1 MTTPDSPSRSSS
13 SPERPHVLIERL
25 PPELLGAIFQ
35 FYVESFNLCEPENLS
50 LVCRLWY
57 DIAIDQGMLWRFIIL
72 DPAVLQ
78 RTPYQSLHAY
88 VRNRLIRS
96 RSCPLAICLTG
107 YMDDQNDYETALRLL
122 LETVSRW
129 EELWLTYKN
138 TSRQKP
144 INLLLSLTS
153 PTPALRTVQWR
164 SGHPLTNDYSIILPS
179 TPCLSRVDIEV
190 SNVFRL
196 PQSICASAT
205 TVSITSQSL
214 PILQNMLSQFQNLQ
228 HLILPSLDRL
238 QGPLISRNPTTLPS
252 VQKLTLRGLR
262 STAPRFMALK
272 LPSLG
277 TLEVDVNPE
286 APWPVQRSIFIRN
299 LRGLLPTVHTIILR
313 NINFESQYELRALL
327 DGAPQVKRLVC
338 SGVGRWDW
346 VKTKNTK
353 LGWAFA
359 FLEDFYSVLADT
371 TFCPLLEQCVLEGQV
386 QDFTSLRRSIC
397 TSKLDK
403 ET

>member
-1 MTTPDSPSRSSS
+1 MTTPNSSSRSSS
-13 SPERPHVLIERL
+13 LLERPDVLIQRL

-35 FYVESFNLCEPENLS
+35 FYVESFNLCEPEHLI

-57 DIAIDQGMLWRFIIL
+57 DIAIDQGILWRFIIL

-78 RTPYQSLHAY
+78 RTPYQSLRAY

-96 RSCPLAICLTG
+96 RCCPLAIYLTG
-107 YMDDQNDYETALRLL
+107 YMDDPDDYETALRLL
-122 LETVSRW
+122 LETVGRW

-138 TSRQKP
+138 TARQKP

-153 PTPALRTVQWR
+153 PTPLLRTVQWR

-179 TPCLSRVDIEV
+179 TPCLSRVDLEV
-190 SNVFRL
+190 INEFRL
-196 PQSICASAT
+196 PQSICASAR

-214 PILQNMLSQFQNLQ
+214 AIFQGMLSQFQNLR

-238 QGPLISRNPTTLPS
+238 QLTLISRDPVTLPS
-252 VQKLTLRGLR
+252 VQKLTLNGLR
-262 STAPRFMALK
+262 STTPRIIALK

-277 TLEVDVNPE
+277 TLEVDIDPE
-286 APWPVQRSIFIRN
+286 APWPVQRSVFIRS

-313 NINFESQYELRALL
+313 NINFEGQYELRTLL
-327 DGAPQVKRLVC
+327 EGGSQVKRLRC
-338 SGVGRWDW
+338 SGVGRWGW

-359 FLEDFYSVLADT
+359 FQEEFYSVLEDRT
-371 TFCPLLEQCVLEGQV
+371 LCPLLEQCVLEGQV
-386 QDFTSLRRSIC
+386 QDLTSLRHHGC
-397 TSKLDK
+397 TSNIDR

>member
-1 MTTPDSPSRSSS
+1 MTTPNSSSSSSS
-13 SPERPHVLIERL
+13 SPEPPNVLISRL

-57 DIAIDQGMLWRFIIL
+57 DIVIGQGMLWRFIIL
-72 DPAVLQ
+72 DSAVLQ

-88 VRNRLIRS
+88 VHNRLVRS
-96 RSCPLAICLTG
+96 RFCPLAICLTG
-107 YMDDQNDYETALRLL
+107 YTDNPNDYETAFRLL
-122 LETVSRW
+122 LGTANRW

-138 TSRQKP
+138 TARQKP
-144 INLLLSLTS
+144 IDLLLSLTP

-164 SGHPLTNDYSIILPS
+164 SSYPLTDDYSVILPS
-179 TPCLSRVDIEV
+179 APCLSRVDIEV

-205 TVSITSQSL
+205 TVSITSQDL
-214 PILQNMLSQFQNLQ
+214 AIFRGVLSQFRNLR

-238 QGPLISRNPTTLPS
+238 QGPLTTRNPTTLPS
-252 VQKLTLRGLR
+252 VQKLTIKGLR
-262 STAPRFMALK
+262 STAPRVMALK
-272 LPSLG
+272 FPSLG
-277 TLEVDVNPE
+277 TLEVDLNPE
-286 APWPVQRSIFIRN
+286 APWPVQRSVFIRN

-313 NINFESQYELRALL
+313 NINFESRHEFRALL
-327 DGAPQVKRLVC
+327 EGGLHVKRLVC

-353 LGWAFA
+353 LGWVFD
-359 FLEDFYSVLADT
+359 FQEDFYSVLEDST
-371 TFCPLLEQCVLEGQV
+371 ICSLLEQCVLEGQL
-386 QDFTSLRRSIC
+386 QDSISLNRSIC
-397 TSKLDK
+397 TSK
-403 ET
+403 

>member
-1 MTTPDSPSRSSS
+1 MSTPNSSSRSSS
-13 SPERPHVLIERL
+13 SPERPDVLIQRL

-57 DIAIDQGMLWRFIIL
+57 DIAISQGMLWRFIIL

-88 VRNRLIRS
+88 VRNRILRS

-107 YMDDQNDYETALRLL
+107 YMDDPDDYETALRLL
-122 LETVSRW
+122 LETVDRW

-138 TSRQKP
+138 TARQKP
-144 INLLLSLTS
+144 INLLLSLTT
-153 PTPALRTVQWR
+153 PTPVLRTVQWR
-164 SGHPLTNDYSIILPS
+164 SGHPLTADYSIILPS

-214 PILQNMLSQFQNLQ
+214 AVFQNMLSQFQNLH
-228 HLILPSLDRL
+228 HLVLPSLDRL
-238 QGPLISRNPTTLPS
+238 QGPLTSRNPITLPS
-252 VQKLTLRGLR
+252 VRKLTIKGLR
-262 STAPRFMALK
+262 STTPRIMVLK

-286 APWPVQRSIFIRN
+286 APWPVQRSVFIRK
-299 LRGLLPTVHTIILR
+299 LRELLPTVHTIILR
-313 NINFESQYELRALL
+313 NINFDNKYEFGALL
-327 DGAPQVKRLVC
+327 EGGPQVKRLVC

-353 LGWAFA
+353 LGWVFA
-359 FLEDFYSVLADT
+359 FQEDFYSVLEDRT
-371 TFCPLLEQCVLEGQV
+371 LCSSLEQCVLEGQV
-386 QDFTSLRRSIC
+386 QDFKSTSRSIC
-397 TSKLDK
+397 TSKLDR